1 MPVYG
6 ECCEYECFEK
16 GWYCHTIGA
25 GYVSYYP
32 LAPAP
37 TAPTATAPAPVSL
50 IVDAPEGGE
59 E

>member
-6 ECCEYECFEK
+6 ECCERECFER
-16 GWYCHTIGA
+16 GEYCPIIEA
-25 GYVSYYP
+25 SDVSYYP

-37 TAPTATAPAPVSL
+37 AAPPALAPVPA
-50 IVDAPEGGE
+50 VGAPEGDE

>member
-6 ECCEYECFEK
+6 ECCERECFER
-16 GWYCHTIGA
+16 GEYCFVIGA

-37 TAPTATAPAPVSL
+37 TAPTATAPAPVPAVLES
-50 IVDAPEGGE
+50 DE